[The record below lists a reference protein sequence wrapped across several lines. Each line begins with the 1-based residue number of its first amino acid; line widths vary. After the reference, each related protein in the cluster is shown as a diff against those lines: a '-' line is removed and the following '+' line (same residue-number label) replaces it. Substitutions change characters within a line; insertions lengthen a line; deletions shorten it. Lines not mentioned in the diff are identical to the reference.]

1 MGTLERA
8 AEAAAAARKISRRL
22 SLREHKMPETT
33 VPVSLRDAF
42 LEDPFFRTGWDE
54 MNSECKEMRSFTS
67 KEGDNSLSMD
77 RGWPWL
83 PKQWM
88 LPQLLKDSDFHL
100 PEMKDSLMMG
110 LQEEKDKME
119 VTLDTSGYKPDE
131 LKVEI
136 KDGELC
142 VEGKHEERSQT
153 GEVMVSRHFSRRFGM
168 PQNVKKEGIVSNLS
182 QDGVMVI
189 TMPKE
194 QRIEEVER
202 GNTPIQVDHVRSSS
216 ERKTTTEE
224 ASAKLKRE
232 EISNQGR
239 VDNFEGAGEMQRRR
253 RSLSKAGRSRDTSRA
268 RETTNTNTVDTAKEN
283 KESKTNTR
291 GSSRGREM
299 VVERREERRERGRS
313 RARDLQVPMT
323 LRQPFLEDDFFKGTL
338 ARLENTREDFF
349 KQARESFEE
358 SMKQMESRMS
368 NSLSLNNQGMN
379 DSFFP
384 KDWIM
389 NPPSSLNKNF
399 GSMLDKKRD
408 CSTIKHNEDDNKV
421 EVHLDTSGY
430 KPDELKVQVEGGIV
444 RVEGKHEEKSEAGA
458 VMVSRQFV
466 KEYALPESS
475 KPEGVESSLS
485 KDGVLVITMPKPR
498 KAINQDKSRSV
509 PIAIK

>member
-1 MGTLERA
+1 MGRVERVVK
-8 AEAAAAARKISRRL
+8 AAAARKISRRQ
-22 SLREHKMPETT
+22 LRENKMPETT

-54 MNSECKEMRSFTS
+54 MNSECREMRSFAS
-67 KEGDNSLSMD
+67 KEGGNTMANME

-88 LPQLLKDSDFHL
+88 LPQLLQDFHL
-100 PEMKDSLMMG
+100 P
-110 LQEEKDKME
+110 
-119 VTLDTSGYKPDE
+119 E

-136 KDGELC
+136 KEGELC

-153 GEVMVSRHFSRRFGM
+153 GEVMVSRQFSRRFGM

-224 ASAKLKRE
+224 ASAKVKRE
-232 EISNQGR
+232 EISNKGR
-239 VDNFEGAGEMQRRR
+239 VDSFDGPGEMQRRR

-268 RETTNTNTVDTAKEN
+268 RETTSTFETGKEN
-283 KESKTNTR
+283 KERKTSTSR

-299 VVERREERRERGRS
+299 VVERRDERKEGGRS

-323 LRQPFLEDDFFKGTL
+323 LRQPFLDDPFFKGTL

-368 NSLSLNNQGMN
+368 NSLTLNTQGMN

-389 NPPSSLNKNF
+389 NPPSSLNENF
-399 GSMLDKKRD
+399 GSMLDRKRD

-430 KPDELKVQVEGGIV
+430 KPDELKVQV
-444 RVEGKHEEKSEAGA
+444 
-458 VMVSRQFV
+458 
-466 KEYALPESS
+466 
-475 KPEGVESSLS
+475 
-485 KDGVLVITMPKPR
+485 
-498 KAINQDKSRSV
+498 
-509 PIAIK
+509 

>member
-1 MGTLERA
+1 MGRVERA
-8 AEAAAAARKISRRL
+8 FKAAATRKISRKQ
-22 SLREHKMPETT
+22 LRENKMPETT

-54 MNSECKEMRSFTS
+54 MNSECREMRSFAS
-67 KEGDNSLSMD
+67 KEGNNTLANMN

-88 LPQLLKDSDFHL
+88 LPQLLQDFHL
-100 PEMKDSLMMG
+100 PEMKDSLMLG

-136 KDGELC
+136 KEGELC

-153 GEVMVSRHFSRRFGM
+153 GEGMVSRHFSRRFGM

-216 ERKTTTEE
+216 ERKTSTEE
-224 ASAKLKRE
+224 ASAKQKRE
-232 EISNQGR
+232 DILNQGR
-239 VDNFEGAGEMQRRR
+239 VDNFDGPGEMQRRR
-253 RSLSKAGRSRDTSRA
+253 RSLSKAGRSR
-268 RETTNTNTVDTAKEN
+268 ETTSA
-283 KESKTNTR
+283 R

-299 VVERREERRERGRS
+299 VVERREERIERGKS
-313 RARDLQVPMT
+313 RGRDVQVPMT
-323 LRQPFLEDDFFKGTL
+323 LRQPFLDDPFFKGTL
-338 ARLENTREDFF
+338 AKLENTREDFF

-358 SMKQMESRMS
+358 SIKEMESRMS
-368 NSLSLNNQGMN
+368 NALTLNPDKGLS

-389 NPPSSLNKNF
+389 NPPSSLSENF
-399 GSMLDKKRD
+399 GSMLDRKRD
-408 CSTIKHNEDDNKV
+408 CSTIKHKEDDNKV

-466 KEYALPESS
+466 K
-475 KPEGVESSLS
+475 
-485 KDGVLVITMPKPR
+485 
-498 KAINQDKSRSV
+498 
-509 PIAIK
+509 

>member
-1 MGTLERA
+1 MG
-8 AEAAAAARKISRRL
+8 
-22 SLREHKMPETT
+22 
-33 VPVSLRDAF
+33 
-42 LEDPFFRTGWDE
+42 
-54 MNSECKEMRSFTS
+54 
-67 KEGDNSLSMD
+67 
-77 RGWPWL
+77 
-83 PKQWM
+83 
-88 LPQLLKDSDFHL
+88 
-100 PEMKDSLMMG
+100 
-110 LQEEKDKME
+110 EKDKME

-153 GEVMVSRHFSRRFGM
+153 GEVMVSRQFSRRFGM
-168 PQNVKKEGIVSNLS
+168 PQNVKKEGIISNLS

-216 ERKTTTEE
+216 ERKTSTEE
-224 ASAKLKRE
+224 TSSKQKME
-232 EISNQGR
+232 GISNQGR
-239 VDNFEGAGEMQRRR
+239 VDNFDGPGEMQRRR

-268 RETTNTNTVDTAKEN
+268 RETTTTAVETGKDN
-283 KESKTNTR
+283 KERKTSTSR

-299 VVERREERRERGRS
+299 VVERREERGRGMS

-323 LRQPFLEDDFFKGTL
+323 LRQPFLDDPFFKGTL

-358 SMKQMESRMS
+358 GMKQMESRMS
-368 NSLSLNNQGMN
+368 NSLTQGMN

-389 NPPSSLNKNF
+389 NPQSSLTENF
-399 GSMLDKKRD
+399 GSMLDRKRD

-475 KPEGVESSLS
+475 KAEGVESSLS
-485 KDGVLVITMPKPR
+485 KDGVLVITMPKPQ

>member
-1 MGTLERA
+1 MG
-8 AEAAAAARKISRRL
+8 
-22 SLREHKMPETT
+22 
-33 VPVSLRDAF
+33 
-42 LEDPFFRTGWDE
+42 
-54 MNSECKEMRSFTS
+54 
-67 KEGDNSLSMD
+67 
-77 RGWPWL
+77 
-83 PKQWM
+83 
-88 LPQLLKDSDFHL
+88 
-100 PEMKDSLMMG
+100 
-110 LQEEKDKME
+110 ME

-136 KDGELC
+136 KEGELC

-153 GEVMVSRHFSRRFGM
+153 GEGMVSRQFSRRFGM

-202 GNTPIQVDHVRSSS
+202 GDTPIQIDHVRSSA
-216 ERKTTTEE
+216 ERKTMTEE

-232 EISNQGR
+232 EGISNQGR
-239 VDNFEGAGEMQRRR
+239 VD
-253 RSLSKAGRSRDTSRA
+253 K
-268 RETTNTNTVDTAKEN
+268 
-283 KESKTNTR
+283 
-291 GSSRGREM
+291 
-299 VVERREERRERGRS
+299 
-313 RARDLQVPMT
+313 
-323 LRQPFLEDDFFKGTL
+323 
-338 ARLENTREDFF
+338 
-349 KQARESFEE
+349 FEE

-368 NSLSLNNQGMN
+368 NSLTLDSQGMN

-384 KDWIM
+384 KDWMMI
-389 NPPSSLNKNF
+389 PPSSLNENF
-399 GSMLDKKRD
+399 GSMLDRKRD
-408 CSTIKHNEDDNKV
+408 CSTIKHNEDENKV

-430 KPDELKVQVEGGIV
+430 KPDELKVQVESGIV

-475 KPEGVESSLS
+475 KPNGVESSLS
-485 KDGVLVITMPKPR
+485 KDGVLVITMPKPS

>member
-1 MGTLERA
+1 MGRTKPTEKA
-8 AEAAAAARKISRRL
+8 ATN
-22 SLREHKMPETT
+22 KMPETSM
-33 VPVSLRDAF
+33 PVSLRDAF

-54 MNSECKEMRSFTS
+54 MNSECREMRSFA
-67 KEGDNSLSMD
+67 EGNNTLATMD
-77 RGWPWL
+77 RSWPLL

-88 LPQLLKDSDFHL
+88 LPQLFQDFHL

-131 LKVEI
+131 LKVAI

-142 VEGKHEERSQT
+142 VEGKHEERSQS

-202 GNTPIQVDHVRSSS
+202 GNTPIQVDHVRSST
-216 ERKTTTEE
+216 ERKTTAEE
-224 ASAKLKRE
+224 TSAKVKRE

-239 VDNFEGAGEMQRRR
+239 VDNFDGPGEMQRRR

-268 RETTNTNTVDTAKEN
+268 RETTTTVETGKDR
-283 KESKTNTR
+283 KESKTSTSR

-299 VVERREERRERGRS
+299 VVERRDERKERGRG

-323 LRQPFLEDDFFKGTL
+323 LRQPFLDDPFFKGTL
-338 ARLENTREDFF
+338 KSLESTRDDFF
-349 KQARESFEE
+349 KQARQSFEE
-358 SMKQMESRMS
+358 SLKQMESRMS
-368 NSLSLNNQGMN
+368 NSLTLTAQGSN
-379 DSFFP
+379 DSLFA
-384 KDWIM
+384 KDWM
-389 NPPSSLNKNF
+389 MKPPAPLRDNF
-399 GSMLDKKRD
+399 GSMLDRKQD

-430 KPDELKVQVEGGIV
+430 KPDELKVQVEGNTV
-444 RVEGKHEEKSEAGA
+444 RVEGKHEEKSQAGA

-466 KEYALPESS
+466 KEYALPEGS

-498 KAINQDKSRSV
+498 KAINTDKSRSV
-509 PIAIK
+509 PISIK

>member
-1 MGTLERA
+1 MQ
-8 AEAAAAARKISRRL
+8 K
-22 SLREHKMPETT
+22 KMPETS

-54 MNSECKEMRSFTS
+54 MNSECREMRSFA
-67 KEGDNSLSMD
+67 EGNNTLATMD
-77 RGWPWL
+77 RSWPLL

-88 LPQLLKDSDFHL
+88 LPQLFQDFHL
-100 PEMKDSLMMG
+100 PEMKDSLMLG

-136 KDGELC
+136 KGGELC
-142 VEGKHEERSQT
+142 VEGKHEERSQS
-153 GEVMVSRHFSRRFGM
+153 GEVMVSRQFSRRFGL
-168 PQNVKKEGIVSNLS
+168 PQNVKKEDIVSNLS
-182 QDGVMVI
+182 QDGVMVV

-202 GNTPIQVDHVRSSS
+202 GSTPIQVDHVRSSA
-216 ERKTTTEE
+216 ERKTEE
-224 ASAKLKRE
+224 VSSRE
-232 EISNQGR
+232 KSQDIRNEGR
-239 VDNFEGAGEMQRRR
+239 VDNFEGPGEMQRRR

-268 RETTNTNTVDTAKEN
+268 KETITSAINAKEN
-283 KESKTNTR
+283 KESKVSGTR
-291 GSSRGREM
+291 SSSRGREM
-299 VVERREERRERGRS
+299 VVERKEERRERGRS

-323 LRQPFLEDDFFKGTL
+323 LRQPFLDDPFFKGTL
-338 ARLENTREDFF
+338 KSLESTRDDFF
-349 KQARESFEE
+349 KQARQSFEE
-358 SMKQMESRMS
+358 SLKQMESRMS
-368 NSLSLNNQGMN
+368 NALTLNTQGSN
-379 DSFFP
+379 DSLFP
-384 KDWIM
+384 KDWM
-389 NPPSSLNKNF
+389 MKPPAPLTDNF
-399 GSMLDKKRD
+399 GSMLERKQD

-430 KPDELKVQVEGGIV
+430 KPDELKVQVEGNTV
-444 RVEGKHEEKSEAGA
+444 RVEGKHEERSQAGA

-466 KEYALPESS
+466 KEYALPEGS

-498 KAINQDKSRSV
+498 KAIITDKSRSV

>member
-1 MGTLERA
+1 MGRVERA
-8 AEAAAAARKISRRL
+8 LKAAAVRKVSRRQ
-22 SLREHKMPETT
+22 LRENKMPETT

-54 MNSECKEMRSFTS
+54 MNSECREMRSFA
-67 KEGDNSLSMD
+67 EGNNTLATMD
-77 RGWPWL
+77 RSWPLL

-88 LPQLLKDSDFHL
+88 LPQLFQDFHL
-100 PEMKDSLMMG
+100 PEMKDSLMLG

-136 KDGELC
+136 KGGELC
-142 VEGKHEERSQT
+142 VEGKHEERSQS
-153 GEVMVSRHFSRRFGM
+153 GEVMVSRQFSRRFGM
-168 PQNVKKEGIVSNLS
+168 PQNVKKEDIVSNLS

-202 GNTPIQVDHVRSSS
+202 GSTPIQVDHVRSSS
-216 ERKTTTEE
+216 ERKMTTEE
-224 ASAKLKRE
+224 ASAQLKRE

-239 VDNFEGAGEMQRRR
+239 VDNFEGPGEMQRRR

-268 RETTNTNTVDTAKEN
+268 RETITTAIDKAKDN
-283 KESKTNTR
+283 KESKTSTR

-299 VVERREERRERGRS
+299 VVERRERGRS

-323 LRQPFLEDDFFKGTL
+323 LRQPFLDDPFFKGTL

-368 NSLSLNNQGMN
+368 NSLSLNTQDMN
-379 DSFFP
+379 DSFFR

-389 NPPSSLNKNF
+389 NPPSSLNDNF
-399 GSMLDKKRD
+399 GSMLDRKRD
-408 CSTIKHNEDDNKV
+408 CSTIKHNEDENKV

-485 KDGVLVITMPKPR
+485 KDGVLVITMPKPK
-498 KAINQDKSRSV
+498 KAINLDKSRSV